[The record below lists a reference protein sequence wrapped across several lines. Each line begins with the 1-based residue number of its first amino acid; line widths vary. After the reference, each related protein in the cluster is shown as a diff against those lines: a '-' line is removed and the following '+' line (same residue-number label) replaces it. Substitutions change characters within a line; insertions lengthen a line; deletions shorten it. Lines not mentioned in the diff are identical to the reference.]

1 MTFASIEDFYLA
13 PPEPHDCELEDCDGE
28 ECETAARELMES
40 DAEHRAEADR
50 DEAGW

>member
-1 MTFASIEDFYLA
+1 MTSSFDLWLL
-13 PPEPHDCELEDCDGE
+13 PDDDHGCELEDCQGD

-40 DAEHRAEADR
+40 DAESRAEADR